1 MDAVSGSGPC
11 FRILLACKGSKIRER
26 IHYSDSVYEGKTKL
40 SKKILLAVTISHL
53 DLPLSFILPTATLVV
68 VLLIVGQS

>member
-1 MDAVSGSGPC
+1 MDNMYARTDVTARTSE
-11 FRILLACKGSKIRER
+11 AT
-26 IHYSDSVYEGKTKL
+26 TKL